1 MRVDVPRPLDLTL
14 PTVGDDVVQ
23 LYAPWSTASDDV
35 LPGNVDVAGP
45 AYDPASLTVLDI
57 ACASSASW
65 VVVPRPAAASVH
77 KPMSAVGVRPPKS
90 SVPIDVVEP
99 SSGPAPLMRV
109 DNMGQQ
115 CLGRSTS
122 VDVAS
127 YPGLPSASVDVVCQ
141 PHSSFMG
148 ADVVRPTPTRA
159 DVVHP
164 SSMGADAARPMTI
177 GGVHPPSLGAGVV
190 GPMPTH
196 VAYPPSTQIGSGV
209 DVALRTSGPTL
220 ADARSDIPRPRP
232 AHASQYAAVCTGVQ
246 VQTPVETLTAH
257 SLLLLGRRTV
267 SPESSPTLACMSGC
281 RLLEQLHPRLARPSL
296 CHRVA
301 TSCSRYLLPVLM
313 RQWSCRPPLVRRVC
327 RMHLV
332 VV

>member
-1 MRVDVPRPLDLTL
+1 M

-109 DNMGQQ
+109 DNMGQH

-127 YPGLPSASVDVVCQ
+127 YPGLPSASVDVVRQ
-141 PHSSFMG
+141 PHSSF
-148 ADVVRPTPTRA
+148 
-159 DVVHP
+159 
-164 SSMGADAARPMTI
+164 MGADAARPMTI
-177 GGVHPPSLGAGVV
+177 GGVHPSSLGAGVV

-196 VAYPPSTQIGSGV
+196 VA
-209 DVALRTSGPTL
+209 L
-220 ADARSDIPRPRP
+220 
-232 AHASQYAAVCTGVQ
+232 
-246 VQTPVETLTAH
+246 LT
-257 SLLLLGRRTV
+257 R
-267 SPESSPTLACMSGC
+267 
-281 RLLEQLHPRLARPSL
+281 
-296 CHRVA
+296 
-301 TSCSRYLLPVLM
+301 
-313 RQWSCRPPLVRRVC
+313 LVRR
-327 RMHLV
+327 
-332 VV
+332 